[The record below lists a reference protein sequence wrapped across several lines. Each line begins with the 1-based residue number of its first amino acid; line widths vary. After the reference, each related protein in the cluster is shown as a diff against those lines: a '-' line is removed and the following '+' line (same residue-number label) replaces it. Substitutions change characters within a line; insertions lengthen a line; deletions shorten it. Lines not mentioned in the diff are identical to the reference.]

1 LKKEKIEQFIFL
13 APVMTLI
20 SCFILLRGLFFLL
33 INNRYRGFADF
44 CWLVRVSK
52 IKPFNAIGKWLVKR
66 HIDTIFRNSK
76 NHISES
82 FRKSSY
88 ASKYIAKYS
97 ISEVGK
103 QDIFRDIIVLKSPS
117 TNEKGV
123 IMLKYAQ
130 TFEAFL
136 YFFDVN
142 ELLNKYYFVLE
153 PCWAGYCNTNILIWL
168 FPNHQNSIIVQCYT
182 KEDYDFIST
191 LKPFLLPVKLG
202 PADWVNTDNFKPL
215 QIKNKF
221 YDIVMVANWALI
233 KRHIILFKALQKIK
247 RKINVLLVGY
257 AWGGRT
263 SQDILN
269 EAKIINNSL
278 INIKILENLSHAE
291 VVKQLSNSKIFIFL
305 TRKEGDNKA
314 LVEAIFTDLPVIV
327 YKDTIGGAS
336 SRINEST
343 GILSSYANLDKSILY
358 MLDNYKKFSPRKWA
372 INNTGSINA
381 TKKLNS
387 MIKHYA
393 LLEGEDFTE
402 DIVEKIN
409 SPNLDYKNP
418 LDRQKFQIDYDYINN
433 CKRKKISSFT

>member
-1 LKKEKIEQFIFL
+1 MNSSYK
-13 APVMTLI
+13 
-20 SCFILLRGLFFLL
+20 
-33 INNRYRGFADF
+33 GFSDF
-44 CWLVRVSK
+44 CWLVRVSE
-52 IKPFNAIGKWLVKR
+52 IKPFNTIGKWLVQR
-66 HIDTIFRNSK
+66 HIDTIFRNGK
-76 NHISES
+76 NHILES

-88 ASKYIAKYS
+88 PSKYIAKYS

-153 PCWAGYCNTNILIWL
+153 PCWAGYCNTNILMWL
-168 FPNHQNSIIVQCYT
+168 FPNHKNKIIVQCYT
-182 KEDYDFIST
+182 KEDYEFIST

-221 YDIVMVANWALI
+221 YDIVMVANWAFI
-233 KRHIILFKALQKIK
+233 KRHIILFKTLQKIK
-247 RKINVLLVGY
+247 NRKINVLLIGY

-263 SQDILN
+263 SQDIWN
-269 EAKIINNSL
+269 EARIIDNGL
-278 INIKILENLSHAE
+278 INIEIMENLTHAE
-291 VVKQLSNSKIFIFL
+291 VVKHLSNSKIFIFL

-314 LVEAIFTDLPVIV
+314 LVEAMFTDVPVIV

-343 GILSSYANLDKSILY
+343 GILSSYENLDKNILY
-358 MLDNYKKFSPRKWA
+358 MLDNYQKFSPRKWA
-372 INNTGSINA
+372 IKNTGSINA
-381 TKKLNS
+381 TKKINNI
-387 MIKHYA
+387 IKRHA
-393 LLEGEDFTE
+393 LLENENFTE
-402 DIVEKIN
+402 YIVEKIN
-409 SPNLDYKNP
+409 SPNLEYKNP
-418 LDRQKFQIDYDYINN
+418 SDRQKFKQDYDYIKN
-433 CKRKKISSFT
+433 CKRKKT